1 MKECLRPFIAC
12 EYFEM
17 VESIIG
23 WDKLMKID
31 YKLGI
36 ELIVKAFLN
45 TFLWDPD
52 RRKWLEKFNKY
63 SPVSAG
69 NLQVNISKENLFFLK
84 FQHISESPIFGS
96 DAFEFYACLQ
106 HIYEKYRIFTNKK
119 ASTVT
124 DNLKIKEIVKYL
136 DTWKGNN
143 ITIDNYL
150 KLRISKYSEKINGI
164 KSLVN
169 EYNNNRS
176 SETKNNLLT
185 EIKEIEVAELTAVT
199 R

>member
-1 MKECLRPFIAC
+1 
-12 EYFEM
+12 M